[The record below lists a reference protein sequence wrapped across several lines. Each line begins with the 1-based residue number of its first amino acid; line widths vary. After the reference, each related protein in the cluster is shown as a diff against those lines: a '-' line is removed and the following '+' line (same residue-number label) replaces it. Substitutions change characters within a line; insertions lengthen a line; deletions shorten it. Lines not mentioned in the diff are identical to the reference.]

1 MKFAKAC
8 WLVAASMTLAGP
20 VWAEA
25 PFSFDTAPGRLPK
38 NVVPVDY
45 DIHITPDI
53 QGMKFTGSE
62 SVALEFR
69 AATATIQLNILDETL
84 SDVRLDGQPVKS
96 VQADNDKQLA
106 TITLAQP
113 APVGKHTLS
122 LSYSGPIQQRPQ
134 GLFLQPYTKADG
146 SNGAML
152 STQFE
157 ATDAR
162 RLFPGWDE
170 PAFRATYQLTV
181 TVPAA
186 WATVSNMPIAKRVEQ
201 GQLATTTFQRSP
213 RMPAYLVDFNAGDL
227 KEVSGKSGATGVG
240 VWALSGHEAEG
251 TTALANAQQILA
263 DFNDY
268 FGYAFPLPK
277 LDSIAI
283 PGGFSGAM
291 ENWGAITYTD
301 QALLVSKASSLAERQ
316 EVYATQAHEMAH
328 QWNGDLVTM
337 GWWDDLWLNES
348 FASWQAARETDL
360 RNPTWKW
367 WESRDE
373 DKESAM
379 TADARLSA
387 RAIQAHVTD
396 ELQASNAFDP
406 VITYNKGQSVLRM
419 LEAYL
424 GPDTFRDGVRR
435 YMKARAFSNAT
446 SADLWNALTAASGQD
461 VGALAAGWTDQPGFP
476 LVSVSAQCDPQGN
489 RTISLSQQRFL
500 EHAATGAAA
509 TPASHWRVPLVI
521 RSGVGGA
528 THSVLLTSDKQ
539 TAPAGHCQ
547 EPLSVDAG
555 AVGYFRVQYD
565 AATLATNTKG
575 FEGLPDGDRIALLD
589 DQWAL
594 VESGAAPLASYLG
607 LAQAQAMG
615 KNVDARAW
623 LQITRALSTLEYDE
637 RGTPGHDAFALY
649 ARSILRPLF
658 DRLGWDGRPDEL
670 PTVQSLRRSVIES
683 LGTWGEP
690 AVIAEAQQRFGIFL
704 HDRKAIAPDDQEMTL
719 SIVGLYADAATYD
732 QLHGLV
738 KQTHDVAE
746 LRRFCVALSNVRDPK
761 LASSAAQFALSGEI
775 PAQET
780 QLRLEMIQTLR
791 DQNPQLAWATFS
803 ANEPKLLSSFGNLEP
818 LFVAQ
823 YVPRM
828 FWNSLPLEQLQ
839 AWILARVPNEMTT
852 EVAKGMDAAKFKADV
867 KRMLV
872 PAADA
877 YVKTRKSPA

>member
-1 MKFAKAC
+1 MKFAMTS
-8 WLVAASMTLAGP
+8 WLITASVTLAGP
-20 VWAEA
+20 VLAEA

-38 NVVPVDY
+38 SVVPIDY

-53 QGMKFTGSE
+53 QGMKFQGSE
-62 SVALEFR
+62 SVALQFR

-84 SDVRLDGQPVKS
+84 TDVRLDGQSVKS

-170 PAFRATYQLTV
+170 PAFRATYQLTF

-201 GQLATTTFQRSP
+201 GQLATTTFERSP

-227 KEVSGKSGATGVG
+227 KELSGKSGATGVG

-251 TTALANAQQILA
+251 ATALANAQQILA
-263 DFNDY
+263 DYNDY

-291 ENWGAITYTD
+291 ENWGAITYKD
-301 QALLVSKASSLAERQ
+301 QALLVSKASSLADRQ

-337 GWWDDLWLNES
+337 GWWDELWLNES

-379 TADARLSA
+379 AADARLSA

-435 YMKARAFSNAT
+435 YMKARAFGNAT

-476 LVSVSAQCDPQGN
+476 LVSVSAQCDTQGN

-500 EHAATGAAA
+500 EHATAGGSA
-509 TPASHWRVPLVI
+509 TPATHWRVPLVI
-521 RSGVGGA
+521 RSGVGSA

-547 EPLSVDAG
+547 EPLTVDAG
-555 AVGYFRVQYD
+555 AMGYFRVQYD
-565 AATLATNTKG
+565 ATTLTTNTKS
-575 FEGLPDGDRIALLD
+575 FESLPDGDRIALLD

-607 LAQAQAMG
+607 LAQAMG
-615 KNVDARAW
+615 KNINARAW
-623 LQITRALSTLEYDE
+623 TQIARALGTLEYDE
-637 RGTPGHDAFALY
+637 RGTPGHDAFAAY
-649 ARSILRPLF
+649 ARSIVRPLF
-658 DRLGWDGRPDEL
+658 DRLGWDGKPGEL
-670 PTVQSLRRSVIES
+670 PTIQSLRRSVIEE
-683 LGTWGEP
+683 LGAWGEP
-690 AVIAEAQQRFGIFL
+690 AVIVEAQRRFGLFL

-719 SIVGLYADAATYD
+719 SIVGSYADAATYD
-732 QLHGLV
+732 QLHGLI
-738 KQTHDVAE
+738 KQTKDLAE
-746 LRRFCVALSNVRDPK
+746 LRRFYLALCNARDPK
-761 LASSAAQFALSGEI
+761 LAASAAQLAMSSEI

-780 QLRLEMIQTLR
+780 QLRLLMIRTLR
-791 DQNPQLAWATFS
+791 NRNPQLAWTTFS
-803 ANEPKLLSSFGNLEP
+803 ANEPKLLSSYGNLEP
-818 LFVAQ
+818 LIVAQ
-823 YVPRM
+823 YVPEM
-828 FWNSLPLEQLQ
+828 FWNSVPLEQLQ
-839 AWILARVPNEMTT
+839 AWILARVPKEMAA
-852 EVAKGMDAAKFKADV
+852 EVNKGMDGAKFRADV
-867 KRMLV
+867 KRVLV

-877 YVKTRKSPA
+877 YVKAGKSPA